1 MLKVN
6 KNDFTIDT
14 RVRLVKVVDNVYL
27 YNYDEDKSIDIFG
40 INREAFIE
48 CINYINDLLY
58 NNLGEELEILRF
70 QKGYTRKYGGPH
82 VLFKIR
88 GLRLVDNNDN
98 EMAFHAFWTDFKRMV
113 ELI

>member
-6 KNDFTIDT
+6 KNDFTVDT
-14 RVRLVKVVDNVYL
+14 RVRLVKVVDCVYL

-48 CINYINDLLY
+48 CRDDINDLLY
-58 NNLGEELEILRF
+58 DNLGKELEILRF
-70 QKGYTRKYGGPH
+70 QKGYSQKYGGPH
-82 VLFKIR
+82 VLFKIK
-88 GLRLVDNNDN
+88 GLRVVDNNDD
-98 EMAFHAFWTDFKRMV
+98 EMVFHAFWTDFKRMV